1 LALLRFFS
9 VSQSRDTRGAVIG
22 WVGSR
27 LAEAVCRGLDGFRMK
42 KISGFSSGS
51 FRAVLAIG
59 ICIALLAGFRI
70 VRAAY
75 LPELPNFAPVTAV
88 AVCGAFLLP
97 GAIGWILPLGIL
109 MVSDFLLALVI
120 GYPAISSAQLVAWG
134 TILAIV
140 GLARLVARRGV
151 SPLGYFGSVLGGSVF
166 FYLVTNT
173 ASWLAN
179 PAYPRG
185 FEGLWMSLTTG
196 LPGFPPSWMFFR
208 NALVSDF
215 LFAALIL
222 GVWALARRSSTD
234 AVRQA
239 A

>member
-1 LALLRFFS
+1 
-9 VSQSRDTRGAVIG
+9 
-22 WVGSR
+22 
-27 LAEAVCRGLDGFRMK
+27 MK
-42 KISGFSSGS
+42 NISGFSGGHV
-51 FRAVLAIG
+51 RVAVAVGL
-59 ICIALLAGFRI
+59 CIALLAGFRV
-70 VRAAY
+70 VRAAF
-75 LPELPNFAPVTAV
+75 LPELPNFAPVTAM

-109 MVSDFLLALVI
+109 MVSDLLLALVV
-120 GYPAISSAQLVAWG
+120 GYPVISSAQLVAWG

-140 GLARLVARRGV
+140 GLARLVARGGF
-151 SPLGYFGSVLGGSVF
+151 SPLGYFGSVLGGGVI

-185 FEGLWMSLTTG
+185 LEGLWMSLTTG

-222 GVWALARRSSTD
+222 RVWALARRSSTD
-234 AVRQA
+234 AVCKA

>member
-1 LALLRFFS
+1 MNLNNGTSGGQVRAALA
-9 VSQSRDTRGAVIG
+9 
-22 WVGSR
+22 VG
-27 LAEAVCRGLDGFRMK
+27 L
-42 KISGFSSGS
+42 
-51 FRAVLAIG
+51 
-59 ICIALLAGFRI
+59 CIALLAGFRLA
-70 VRAAY
+70 RAAF
-75 LPELPNFAPVTAV
+75 LPELPNFAPVTAM

-109 MVSDFLLALVI
+109 MVSDFLLALAV
-120 GYPAISSAQLVAWG
+120 GYPAVSSAQLVAWG

-140 GLARLVARRGV
+140 GLARLVARGGF
-151 SPLGYFGSVLGGSVF
+151 SPLRYFGSVLGGGGI
-166 FYLVTNT
+166 FYLVTNA

-185 FEGLWMSLTTG
+185 PGGLWMSLTTG

-222 GVWALARRSSTD
+222 GVWTFARRSRTD
-234 AVRQA
+234 AARQA

>member
-1 LALLRFFS
+1 MIFSMKNFTRFSGGHIRVALA
-9 VSQSRDTRGAVIG
+9 V
-22 WVGSR
+22 
-27 LAEAVCRGLDGFRMK
+27 
-42 KISGFSSGS
+42 
-51 FRAVLAIG
+51 G
-59 ICIALLAGFRI
+59 ICIGLLAGFRV
-70 VRAAY
+70 VRAAF
-75 LPELPNFAPVTAV
+75 LPELPNFAPVTAM

-109 MVSDFLLALVI
+109 MVSDFLLALVV
-120 GYPAISSAQLVAWG
+120 GYPVISSAQLVAWG

-140 GLARLVARRGV
+140 GLARLVARGGF
-151 SPLGYFGSVLGGSVF
+151 SPLGYFGSVLGGGVI
-166 FYLVTNT
+166 FYLVTNA

-185 FEGLWMSLTTG
+185 LEGLWMSLTTG

-222 GVWALARRSSTD
+222 GVWALARRTSS
-234 AVRQA
+234 AEVRQA